1 MHINLIKTE
10 DDYESTLARI
20 ESLLDA
26 APDTNEMD
34 ELELLTLMVSDYE
47 SKHHPIDPPDP
58 IEAILFRMEQRGM
71 DRAALI
77 PIIGSRHRVSEV
89 LNRKR
94 GLSLNMIRN
103 LHNELGIPLEVLI
116 KTSKE
121 EGNNTHYAKSP
132 GPEV

>member
-10 DDYESTLARI
+10 DDCESTLARI

-94 GLSLNMIRN
+94 GLSLNMIRS
-103 LHNELGIPLEVLI
+103 LHAELEIPLEVLI

-121 EGNNTHYAKSP
+121 EEEGNNTHRA
-132 GPEV
+132 

>member
-10 DDYESTLARI
+10 DDYENTLARI

-26 APDTNEMD
+26 VPDTDEMD

-71 DRAALI
+71 DRGALV

-89 LNRKR
+89 LNHKR

-103 LHNELGIPLEVLI
+103 LHAELDIPLEVLI

-121 EGNNTHYAKSP
+121 EEEGNNTHHA
-132 GPEV
+132 

>member
-1 MHINLIKTE
+1 MHINRIKTE
-10 DDYESTLARI
+10 DDYEGTLARI
-20 ESLLDA
+20 ELLLDA
-26 APDTNEMD
+26 APDTDEMD

-47 SKHHPIDPPDP
+47 NKHHPIDLPDP

-71 DRAALI
+71 DRAALV

-103 LHNELGIPLEVLI
+103 LHAELEIPLEVLI
-116 KTSKE
+116 KNSRE
-121 EGNNTHYAKSP
+121 EEESNNSHHA
-132 GPEV
+132 